1 MTKTHKNNKNK
12 YKNKTYKNKPNK
24 PNKQNKQTETLVNL
38 IPFEKD
44 FEQNLNKKQLI
55 TSNKQ
60 VVQKFVKQLFAPFAP
75 SSIKQSSNFYKYI
88 NYLWLKNT
96 NVPETQKYI
105 TQLDNFRI
113 VQDKV
118 YHQLKEIIDDY
129 VKNNNNKTSRNLN
142 NYYKSILQYNPVK
155 DSIRHAKEYT
165 ILLDEL
171 RKDKKNLWKLL
182 ANVNKYEIVGTFAP
196 FYWTIKPDEKNS
208 DVFACYLEPHSFN
221 IIDFKVYID
230 DGTDVKY
237 KEKYRRELKK
247 TYKAVFYFMLG
258 PNNINVDTIYDI
270 EIKFF
275 NSLVC
280 SNKNIDD
287 KDFNSYN
294 RIYKNEAMEKYG
306 FNWEEFCK
314 ELGFTKIPEFFIC
327 RNLNY
332 LKCCTD
338 LLLKEWNSEEWRAY
352 WLLIVYR
359 RLARIT
365 KSSREIFFNFFGKF
379 QRGQETALYTHFN
392 DANVIYL
399 SYPFNS
405 LLTKEYVKKYYDAKK
420 VEYIKVLSEELKFV
434 FIRIIKR
441 NNWLSKK
448 TQKYA
453 IEKLENIKFT
463 FVQPSNVLN
472 DPDLDYYPNDL
483 DKNMKTIG
491 MWRHNLFMNL
501 VGKKII
507 DYPVMDW
514 TQYPAKLTGS
524 QAYVVNASYTPITN
538 SIYIPLGYIQ
548 EPFID
553 LNERG
558 IEYNL
563 ANVGFTIA
571 HELSHSLDEW
581 GRKYNKEGNLDNW
594 WSDIDIK
601 HYKNIQNDIITQYE
615 TFAER
620 DGIKFDASL
629 SIGEDVA
636 DISGLA
642 ICEEYLRDYQ
652 EKTDMLPPNRAHSF
666 QQFYTYYTI
675 QMRQIIPK
683 KALKAQ
689 LNTNPH
695 PLDVYRCNVPL
706 SRSEIFRA
714 LYNVKKGDGM
724 WWHNTNTIW

>member
-1 MTKTHKNNKNK
+1 
-12 YKNKTYKNKPNK
+12 
-24 PNKQNKQTETLVNL
+24 
-38 IPFEKD
+38 
-44 FEQNLNKKQLI
+44 
-55 TSNKQ
+55 
-60 VVQKFVKQLFAPFAP
+60 
-75 SSIKQSSNFYKYI
+75 
-88 NYLWLKNT
+88 
-96 NVPETQKYI
+96 
-105 TQLDNFRI
+105 
-113 VQDKV
+113 
-118 YHQLKEIIDDY
+118 
-129 VKNNNNKTSRNLN
+129 
-142 NYYKSILQYNPVK
+142 
-155 DSIRHAKEYT
+155 
-165 ILLDEL
+165 
-171 RKDKKNLWKLL
+171 
-182 ANVNKYEIVGTFAP
+182 
-196 FYWTIKPDEKNS
+196 
-208 DVFACYLEPHSFN
+208 
-221 IIDFKVYID
+221 
-230 DGTDVKY
+230 
-237 KEKYRRELKK
+237 
-247 TYKAVFYFMLG
+247 
-258 PNNINVDTIYDI
+258 
-270 EIKFF
+270 
-275 NSLVC
+275 
-280 SNKNIDD
+280 
-287 KDFNSYN
+287 
-294 RIYKNEAMEKYG
+294 
-306 FNWEEFCK
+306 
-314 ELGFTKIPEFFIC
+314 
-327 RNLNY
+327 
-332 LKCCTD
+332 
-338 LLLKEWNSEEWRAY
+338 
-352 WLLIVYR
+352 
-359 RLARIT
+359 
-365 KSSREIFFNFFGKF
+365 
-379 QRGQETALYTHFN
+379 
-392 DANVIYL
+392 
-399 SYPFNS
+399 
-405 LLTKEYVKKYYDAKK
+405 
-420 VEYIKVLSEELKFV
+420 
-434 FIRIIKR
+434 
-441 NNWLSKK
+441 
-448 TQKYA
+448 
-453 IEKLENIKFT
+453 
-463 FVQPSNVLN
+463 
-472 DPDLDYYPNDL
+472 
-483 DKNMKTIG
+483 